1 MICEKKQRALLHKVN
16 SELVEFFVRTRRYV
30 ADWNEETH
38 WGSDDSFIEHIYFL
52 DDERRLKIMIRN
64 EESGP
69 GWTCERCEGE
79 GGFYAPP

>member
-1 MICEKKQRALLHKVN
+1 M
-16 SELVEFFVRTRRYV
+16 

-38 WGSDDSFIEHIYFL
+38 WGNDDSFIEHMYFL
-52 DDERRLKIMIRN
+52 DDERHLKIMIRD
-64 EESGP
+64 EASGP